1 MILQTAVEAINITFF
16 LLTNLLGNHL
26 PFMNFTLIT
35 FFDNE
40 IHNNTDQS
48 LLLGLIRKVYR
59 NLGFLKQICTILE
72 LMIPMSLALIY
83 TNTWSFVKA
92 WICFLTPK
100 QLKHPYTSIR
110 ICLTVKIYCLNGFT
124 HRKIWFFFCHFQY

>member
-40 IHNNTDQS
+40 IHKNTDQS

-59 NLGFLKQICTILE
+59 NLGFLKQICTISE
-72 LMIPMSLALIY
+72 LMIPVNLALIY
-83 TNTWSFVKA
+83 INT
-92 WICFLTPK
+92 
-100 QLKHPYTSIR
+100 
-110 ICLTVKIYCLNGFT
+110 
-124 HRKIWFFFCHFQY
+124 